1 MIIRVTKSKRKPYY
15 KILKKYSNSFDE
27 TDVTIFIVL
36 IRNNIHIYIFIYRMK
51 GGGGTV
57 NEYSGPSKLE
67 NNNSVLCSQENK
79 IKIIWP
85 DPRFNTAIIEDK

>member
-1 MIIRVTKSKRKPYY
+1 MIG
-15 KILKKYSNSFDE
+15 D
-27 TDVTIFIVL
+27 DCL
-36 IRNNIHIYIFIYRMK
+36 IR
-51 GGGGTV
+51 GGGGPTVFV
-57 NEYSGPSKLE
+57 NEYSGHSKLE